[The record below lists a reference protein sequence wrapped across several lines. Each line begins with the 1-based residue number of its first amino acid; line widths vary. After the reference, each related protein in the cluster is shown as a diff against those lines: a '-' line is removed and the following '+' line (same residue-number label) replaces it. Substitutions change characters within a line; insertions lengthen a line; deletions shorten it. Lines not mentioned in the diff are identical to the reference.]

1 MPRPPKLFA
10 AWFYLAQNPGVAS
23 DSVQAWRHFCQFG
36 FKQNLNPHPLFDT
49 RFYRDKYLS
58 GKPDV
63 NPLLHYMRRPAQWLQ
78 PHPLFDCAFFIDQLS
93 AQQRATKLEEQT
105 WLECLLARNH
115 EWKIAPSSAF
125 CSRRYLELYP
135 DVDELRMPALFHY
148 LAHGRD
154 KGRLCLPAV
163 GVAPKLFD
171 SDFYLRENEDVRI
184 ADIDPWQHYCEYG
197 VRENRNP
204 HPAFHTAF
212 YRDKYLGGDESI
224 NPLLHYMAHLGPPLD
239 THPLFSGK
247 FYVSQLE
254 EPPKEITPLEHFLKH
269 NRENLASP
277 SPLFSTQR
285 YLEYHA
291 DIRRCQANPLVNY
304 LARGHANGRK
314 AFMDVGRFPVL
325 TGMTDTELDLL
336 SHFPTPNLELVR
348 ALKDFDADKPTLVCV
363 SHAAS
368 KTGAPRIIQKI
379 AEQLQAKY
387 DANILNILCNGGEL
401 IDQFETLGPTVCLQD
416 SVSELHPFD
425 RELIKLLTRQ
435 TEPLAILVNSAES
448 RHLLP
453 ELAKLGAPI
462 HTLVHENARC
472 YEAGAFEAIAKYSDR
487 VIFPSQ
493 AVADA
498 ALAATDFRQ
507 QQPTI
512 LPQGLL
518 DEAMLESQG
527 GSNMVDIKERW
538 NIPPTTKLILG
549 CGTGNGRKGLDLFV
563 ATALSTLNRVPKNSV
578 VFGWLGRLPEHF
590 NTEQAFWALRDVETA
605 GRQDDI
611 LFFGAVDNTASYF
624 QSADVFFLPSRI
636 DPFPCVVNE
645 AMAASKPVVLFDQGS
660 GCVDMVGPD
669 GGLVIP
675 YGDVAAA
682 ADGLARLCNAPH
694 QRQRMGARNRDYVKQ
709 HLQFDDYVA
718 QIADGL
724 VESIDPSRHPNEEIA
739 ERFRARV
746 GDFHSDQKRVLFT
759 LPAWNVSGV
768 NTFVENLIRELR
780 KRDYDAS
787 ILFTTRDPDRIEAS
801 QMPQVPYRFLASK
814 TLPPEETRRQL
825 NDYISANAPCVFVP
839 NYDYVASSI
848 THQLPDSVG
857 VLGVLHCDEDE
868 HYLHAYRM
876 GHYWDS
882 MVAVSHTVAS
892 KILQL
897 NPGFEDRLT
906 TIPYGVPVPEARP
919 PQDTYSSLIR
929 VAYSGRL
936 VQEQKRVF
944 DFVQLVK
951 CLHDRNVPFQLTL
964 IGDGPDG
971 DQLASQ
977 MQPFIELGLV
987 RMTGRL
993 TPQEVR
999 RELEQ
1004 HDLFALM
1011 SDYEGLPL
1019 SLLEAMAVECV
1030 PIVTAVESGITEILT
1045 DSHNAMISP
1054 LRNPSAMANN
1064 IALLQQNPSLRM
1076 SLGRAAKQALQEH
1089 GLSADRMADRY
1100 KTVLENIFTTL
1111 AQPQTQ
1117 AKNIPL
1123 NCPRIEALLDAA

>member
-1 MPRPPKLFA
+1 MPHPPKLFA

-23 DSVQAWRHFCQFG
+23 NSLQAWRHFCQFG

-49 RFYRDKYLS
+49 RFYRARHLS

-63 NPLLHYMRRPAQWLQ
+63 NPLLHYIRRPDQCLQ
-78 PHPLFDCAFFIDQLS
+78 THPLFDCAFFIDQLS
-93 AQQRATKLEEQT
+93 TQQRATKLGDQT
-105 WLECLLARNH
+105 WLECLLAHNN
-115 EWKIAPSSAF
+115 EWKIAPSTAF

-135 DVDELRMPALFHY
+135 DVDELNMPALFHY

-154 KGRLCLPAV
+154 KGRLCFPAV
-163 GVAPKLFD
+163 GAAPKLFD
-171 SDFYLRENEDVRI
+171 SAYYFREYEDVRI

-197 VRENRNP
+197 MRENRNP

-212 YRDKYLGGDESI
+212 YRDKYLNGDDSI
-224 NPLLHYMAHLGPPLD
+224 NPLLHYMAHQGIPLD

-247 FYVSQLE
+247 FYLSQLE
-254 EPPKEITPLEHFLKH
+254 EKPHEITPLEHFLKH

-277 SPLFSTQR
+277 SPLFSSQR
-285 YLEYHA
+285 YLEYHD

-304 LARGHANGRK
+304 LSRGHANGRK
-314 AFMDVGRFPVL
+314 AFLDFGRFPVL
-325 TGMTDTELDLL
+325 TAMTSAELDLL
-336 SHFPTPNLELVR
+336 SHFPTPNHELAR
-348 ALKDFDADKPTLVCV
+348 ALKDFEADKPTLLCV
-363 SHAAS
+363 SHSAS

-379 AEQLQAKY
+379 AEQLQSKY
-387 DANILNILCNGGEL
+387 DANIFTILCRGGEL
-401 IDQFETLGPTVCLQD
+401 LSQFETLGPTVCLQD
-416 SVSELHPFD
+416 SARELHPFD

-435 TEPLAILVNSAES
+435 AEPLAILVNSAES

-453 ELAKLGAPI
+453 ELAKIGAPI
-462 HTLVHENARC
+462 HSLVHENARC
-472 YEAGAFEAIAKYSDR
+472 YDLDAFEAIAKYSDR

-493 AVADA
+493 SVADA
-498 ALAATDFRQ
+498 ASASTDFRQ
-507 QQPTI
+507 QQTTI

-518 DEAMLESQG
+518 DETMLEAQG
-527 GSNMVDIKERW
+527 GPNTVDIKKYW
-538 NIPPTTKLILG
+538 NIPPATKLVLG

-563 ATALSTLNRVPKNSV
+563 ATALSTLNRVPKHSV
-578 VFGWLGRLPEHF
+578 VFGWLGRLPDHF
-590 NTEQAFWALRDVETA
+590 NTEQAFWALKDVETA
-605 GRQDDI
+605 GRQEEI
-611 LFFGAVDNTASYF
+611 LFFGAVDHVASYF

-660 GCVDMVGPD
+660 GCVDMVGSE
-669 GGLVIP
+669 GGLVVP

-682 ADGLARLCNAPH
+682 ADGLAKLCSAPH
-694 QRQRMGARNRDYVKQ
+694 QRARMGNRNHGYVKQ
-709 HLQFDDYVA
+709 HLKFDDYVVR
-718 QIADGL
+718 IADGL
-724 VESIDPSRHPNEEIA
+724 VESIDPSRHANPKIA
-739 ERFRARV
+739 EQFRGRV
-746 GDFHSDQKRVLFT
+746 SNFQSDQKRVLFT

-780 KRDYDAS
+780 NRDYDAS
-787 ILFTTRDPDRIEAS
+787 ILFTTRDPDRIEVS
-801 QMPQVPYRFLASK
+801 QMPRVPYRFLAGK
-814 TLPPEETRRQL
+814 TLTPEETRRQL
-825 NDYISANAPCVFVP
+825 QDYISANAPCVFVP
-839 NYDYVASSI
+839 NYDYIASSI
-848 THQLPDSVG
+848 TRELPTSVG

-882 MVAVSHTVAS
+882 MVAVSQTVAS

-906 TIPYGVPVPEARP
+906 TIPYGVPVPESRP

-929 VAYSGRL
+929 IAYSGRL

-944 DFVQLVK
+944 DFIQLVK
-951 CLHDRNVPFQLTL
+951 CLHDRQVPFQLTL
-964 IGDGPDG
+964 IGDGPEEE
-971 DQLASQ
+971 QLASE

-987 RMTGRL
+987 RLAGRL
-993 TPQEVR
+993 NPQEVR
-999 RELEQ
+999 DELEQ
-1004 HDLFALM
+1004 HDVFALM

-1054 LRNPSAMANN
+1054 LRDPSAMADN
-1064 IALLQQNPSLRM
+1064 IARLQQDPTLRM
-1076 SLGRAAKQALQEH
+1076 ALGRAAKQTLHQH
-1089 GLSADRMADRY
+1089 GLSANRMADRY
-1100 KTVLENIFTTL
+1100 ETLLETLFTKL
-1111 AQPQTQ
+1111 AQPEAQ
-1117 AKNIPL
+1117 AKKTPL
-1123 NCPRIEALLDAA
+1123 HCPRIETLLDAA